1 MPVDYYKKSFRIS
14 FLFALRIVE
23 EALFWQC
30 RQERQEQQHNKR
42 YNEQHNKQSVRKL
55 DALLFIYH

>member
-1 MPVDYYKKSFRIS
+1 MKGYARRLVQKIFRIS
-14 FLFALRIVE
+14 LLFVLRIVE

-30 RQERQEQQHNKR
+30 STGAEERQEQ
-42 YNEQHNKQSVRKL
+42 QHNKQSVRKL